1 MHRIKE
7 QMFQFQHFKDLG
19 EEGLSLGL
27 REGIGRSFAE
37 LNKDPWY
44 HLGGAQRLRA
54 MTKFSRVDGAW
65 KRLEDQSFYQSA
77 GINRY
82 NGGVQRTFNPIDETC
97 VPESFLFS
105 LAQRQSRLFGIEEGD
120 WQLNV
125 HQIRIQTTCGS
136 EAEGLSTPEG
146 IHRDGHDFI
155 AMMLWKRTNVR
166 GAASRI
172 YDLDLNLLEERTLEH
187 RGEGVLLN
195 DRQCMHAVTPF
206 YPEDP
211 SDVATRDVFIFDWN
225 QRNA

>member
-1 MHRIKE
+1 
-7 QMFQFQHFKDLG
+7 MFQFQHFKDLG
-19 EEGLSLGL
+19 EDDGAKVLAE
-27 REGIGRSFAE
+27 RIDRSFGE
-37 LNKDPWY
+37 LSNDPWY
-44 HLGGAQRLRA
+44 RFPGAQRLRA

-65 KRLEDQSFYQSA
+65 KRLEDQSFFQSA
-77 GINRY
+77 GINQY

-187 RGEGVLLN
+187 RGEGFLLN
-195 DRQCMHAVTPF
+195 DQQCMHAVTPF

-225 QRNA
+225 